1 MNKQSVP
8 LELLT
13 KDAGTQQRPLN
24 EDVVKEYMSLMADGV
39 EFPPVEIVRAGDK
52 YYLVDGFHRV
62 ECHERAG
69 EKNIYAYVETGS
81 LKDAIWKSF
90 GANRT
95 HGQPLTGSERKQI
108 IVRILTDGRWSK
120 RSLSSIARH
129 VGVTQ
134 GWVSRVKGE
143 VLQAQKKE
151 RAAQKNTTGD
161 AKRPESERVLPSNTL
176 SRDGEVEVKSKS
188 GKTYKQRS
196 QEKQNKEKSP
206 LKDTVGQVV
215 PENLRELYES
225 REFLNS
231 FAKRL
236 KNLHG
241 ELVKLIEARDP
252 AVTYLNQNTLLVNYR
267 NLARTLKA
275 AMFVAVCPYCKGQKT
290 KCKVCVNT
298 GLLNELRYTAVL
310 EELKPQKKGK

>member
-13 KDAGTQQRPLN
+13 KDAGTQQRPLSEN
-24 EDVVKEYMSLMADGV
+24 VVKEYMALMQDGV
-39 EFPPVEIVRAGDK
+39 EFPPVEIVREGDK

-81 LKDAIWKSF
+81 LKGAIWKSF
-90 GANRT
+90 GANKT
-95 HGQPLTGSERKQI
+95 HGQPLSSSERKQI
-108 IVRILTDGRWSK
+108 VLKILDDPRWK
-120 RSLSSIARH
+120 KVTQQKIAKH

-134 GWVSRVKGE
+134 GRVSQIRQE
-143 VLQAQKKE
+143 YLAAKKE
-151 RAAQKNTTGD
+151 REKAKKIEPTFSESDVKQNGTGD
-161 AKRPESERVLPSNTL
+161 TKSDELLAANNSKRGAK
-176 SRDGEVEVKSKS
+176 K
-188 GKTYKQRS
+188 KTKKE
-196 QEKQNKEKSP
+196 EKKPKEKPP
-206 LKDTVGQVV
+206 LKDTVGQDV
-215 PENLRELYES
+215 PENLRELYAS

-231 FAKRL
+231 FVKRL

-241 ELVKLIEARDP
+241 ELVKLIEGRDP
-252 AVTYLNQNTLLVNYR
+252 AVTYLNQNSLLVNYR

-310 EELKPQKKGK
+310 KELKPQKKGK